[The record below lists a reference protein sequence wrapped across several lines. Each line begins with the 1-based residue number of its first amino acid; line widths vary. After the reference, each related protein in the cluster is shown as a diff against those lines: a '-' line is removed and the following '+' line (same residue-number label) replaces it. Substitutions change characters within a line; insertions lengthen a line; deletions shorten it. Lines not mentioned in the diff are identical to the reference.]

1 MTEST
6 ASPPLDISPVQLMHG
21 EGAWRVS
28 ATVGGDE
35 LWFESAV
42 PLQPSAEAF
51 LSALLIPAMMRGQ
64 SLRTDDPVC
73 GVWAGNVARARAIAR
88 RYWGFAGGEVTAP
101 TTSVNAGAQATGVFF
116 TGGVDSFHA
125 LLTNLET
132 VGALIF
138 VQGFDIPLTD
148 QPRLDATARLLG
160 HVADACNLRVLTIRT
175 NLRQHPVF
183 RRAHWGN
190 HTHGAALGAVAQLL
204 APHVGHVLVASS
216 DVPPPHGSTV
226 ELDRCWSSAAVSV
239 ATAGPGVARLDKVA
253 AIADH
258 PLVHQELR
266 VCWENRSAELNCGEC
281 EKCVRT
287 QVQFAAAGALDRLTC
302 FGTIDLPARIRG
314 LWSIPHHLAGQWAD
328 AQRALG
334 PTPVG
339 RAVRGL
345 RYRTWRHSVGEK
357 VVGGLRRLRKR

>member
-1 MTEST
+1 MTSNP
-6 ASPPLDISPVQLMHG
+6 APLDIPRVQLANHDGMC
-21 EGAWRVS
+21 RVS
-28 ATVGGDE
+28 AMVEGEDV
-35 LWFESAV
+35 WFESGV
-42 PLQPSAEAF
+42 PLRPSAEAF
-51 LSALLIPAMMRGQ
+51 LSALLIPAMTAGQ
-64 SLRTDDPVC
+64 SLRTDDTVC
-73 GVWAGNVARARAIAR
+73 SVWAEHAREAREIAR
-88 RYWGFAGGEVTAP
+88 RYWGFAGGEVEGPVA
-101 TTSVNAGAQATGVFF
+101 SVNADATATGVFF

-125 LLTNLET
+125 LLTNLDT
-132 VGALIF
+132 VSALIF

-148 QPRLDATARLLG
+148 EPRLEATARMLDR
-160 HVADACNLRVLTIRT
+160 VADACNLRVLTVRT

-226 ELDRCWSSAAVSV
+226 ELDRCWSSASVSV
-239 ATAGPGVARLDKVA
+239 ATAGPGVSRLDKVA

-258 PLVHQELR
+258 PLVHRELR

-287 QVQFAAAGALDRLTC
+287 QAQFAAAGALDRLTC

-314 LWSIPHHLAGQWAD
+314 LWSIPHHLGGQWAD

-334 PTPVG
+334 PTPAG

-345 RYRTWRHSVGEK
+345 RYRTWRHRLGDAIVG
-357 VVGGLRRLRKR
+357 RLRGS

>member
-1 MTEST
+1 MPS
-6 ASPPLDISPVQLMHG
+6 SPSLNITRVQGTNHDGMC
-21 EGAWRVS
+21 RVS
-28 ATVGGDE
+28 AMVGDE
-35 LWFESAV
+35 EIWFESRD
-42 PLQPSAEAF
+42 PLRPAAEAF
-51 LSALLIPAMMRGQ
+51 LSALLIPAMMEGQ
-64 SLRTDDPVC
+64 SLRTADSVC
-73 GVWAGNVARARAIAR
+73 SVWATHAAEARDIAR
-88 RYWGFAGGEVTAP
+88 RYWGFGGGEIDAP
-101 TTSVNAGAQATGVFF
+101 MATVDADATATGVFF

-125 LLTNLET
+125 LLTNLDT
-132 VGALIF
+132 VSSLIF

-148 QPRLDATARLLG
+148 APRLEATSRMLDR
-160 HVADACNLRVLTIRT
+160 VADACNLRVLTVRT

-239 ATAGPGVARLDKVA
+239 TTAGPGVSRLDKVA

-258 PLVHQELR
+258 PLVHRELR

-287 QVQFAAAGALDRLTC
+287 QVQFADAGALDRLSC
-302 FGTIDLPARIRG
+302 FGSIDLPARIRG

-328 AQRALG
+328 AQRALE

-345 RYRTWRHSVGEK
+345 RYRSWRHRLGDA
-357 VVGGLRRLRKR
+357 VVGRLRGR

>member
-1 MTEST
+1 MPTNT
-6 ASPPLDISPVQLMHG
+6 PLTISPVQLARHD
-21 EGAWRVS
+21 GACRVS
-28 ATVGGDE
+28 AMVGGE
-35 LWFESAV
+35 EVWFESDV
-42 PLQPSAEAF
+42 ELRPSAEAL
-51 LSALLIPAMMRGQ
+51 LSAFLIPAMMEGRA
-64 SLRTDDPVC
+64 LRTDDTVC
-73 GVWAGNVARARAIAR
+73 SVWAEHAAQARAIAS
-88 RYWGFAGGEVTAP
+88 RYWGLAGGDVIAP
-101 TTSVNAGAQATGVFF
+101 VAPVKADTQTTGVFF

-125 LLTNLET
+125 LLTNLDSVST
-132 VGALIF
+132 LIF

-148 QPRLDATARLLG
+148 KARLEATARMLER
-160 HVADACNLRVLTIRT
+160 VAKACKLRVLTVRT

-190 HTHGAALGAVAQLL
+190 HTHGAALGAISQLL
-204 APHVGHVLVASS
+204 ASHVGHVLIASS

-239 ATAGPGVARLDKVA
+239 GTAGPGVARLDKVA
-253 AIADH
+253 AIAHH
-258 PLVHQELR
+258 PLVHRELR
-266 VCWENRSAELNCGEC
+266 VCWENRSDSLNCGAC

-287 QVQFAAAGALDRLTC
+287 QVQFAAAGALDQLTC
-302 FGTIDLPARIRG
+302 FGPIDLPARIRA

-345 RYRTWRHSVGEK
+345 RYRSWRHHVGDQ
-357 VVGGLRRLRKR
+357 VVGGLRKLRSARR